1 MYFQICCMSSKK
13 GKKAYVSTQ
22 LVEGSE
28 YEICIKVSNK
38 GAWGSN
44 LDQIWPKIDQT
55 QPEKVKTGQI
65 GQARPLFQPFE
76 GTEHEIC
83 IKTSKNG
90 TWMLDLDQNR
100 PQN

>member
-1 MYFQICCMSSKK
+1 MKF
-13 GKKAYVSTQ
+13 AF
-22 LVEGSE
+22 
-28 YEICIKVSNK
+28 KVSKK

-55 QPEKVKTGQI
+55 RPEKVKTGQI

-83 IKTSKNG
+83 IKISKNG
-90 TWMLDLDQNR
+90 TWMLNLDQNR
-100 PQN
+100 P

>member
-1 MYFQICCMSSKK
+1 M
-13 GKKAYVSTQ
+13 
-22 LVEGSE
+22 
-28 YEICIKVSNK
+28 SNK

-55 QPEKVKTGQI
+55 RPEKVKTGQI

-90 TWMLDLDQNR
+90 TWMLDLDQNGLR
-100 PQN
+100 IDQKQQKMVKMGQRSQKRQLFHLV